1 MKKSLSTEIKAA
13 YEAPK
18 PLKKETFLRNFRQRE
33 ISDLD
38 FIIIQAGYVRKSSL
52 LISALALFAAAV
64 LTHLSKDNM
73 LFVMSALMP
82 YTAVS
87 IVSEGMRSQ
96 ACNMSELEMSARFSP
111 KSIMLARMGYV
122 GGAHMLALAMLTP
135 FCRMAVHTTLLQTAL
150 YLLTPYMATAALS
163 LRLIRAAGAKAGEY
177 ISLAAAV
184 MVSAAEIVCVKRWYS
199 QIADFWQISFLII
212 ILLTATTYREAK
224 IMLRRSEIV

>member
-1 MKKSLSTEIKAA
+1 MKKNLSTEIKAA

-33 ISDLD
+33 ISDFD

-87 IVSEGMRSQ
+87 IISEGMRSQ
-96 ACNMSELEMSARFSP
+96 ACNMAELEMSARFSP
-111 KSIMLARMGYV
+111 KSIML
-122 GGAHMLALAMLTP
+122 H
-135 FCRMAVHTTLLQTAL
+135 
-150 YLLTPYMATAALS
+150 
-163 LRLIRAAGAKAGEY
+163 
-177 ISLAAAV
+177 
-184 MVSAAEIVCVKRWYS
+184 
-199 QIADFWQISFLII
+199 
-212 ILLTATTYREAK
+212 
-224 IMLRRSEIV
+224 